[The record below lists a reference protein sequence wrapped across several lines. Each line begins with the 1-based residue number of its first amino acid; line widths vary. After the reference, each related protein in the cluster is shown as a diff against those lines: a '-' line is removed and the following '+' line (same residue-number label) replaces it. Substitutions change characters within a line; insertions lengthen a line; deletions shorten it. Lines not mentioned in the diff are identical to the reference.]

1 MCVGVPG
8 RILEAGDGVLPFGKV
23 AFGDVVK
30 DVNLALVP
38 DARVGDYVLVNMG
51 TAVHTMDEQE
61 AFEVMDLLE
70 AFAASLDERPERSG
84 FVTEG

>member
-1 MCVGVPG
+1 MCVGIPG
-8 RILEAGDGVLPFGKV
+8 KILEAPEGEFRFGRV

-51 TAVHTMDEQE
+51 TAVHTMDEAE
-61 AFEVMDLLE
+61 AMEVMALLE
-70 AFAASLDERPERSG
+70 EFAASGE
-84 FVTEG
+84 EGLS